1 MPARHARFVQQVGRV
16 NSHTYRGRVSSSWLE
31 RTTLEARVH
40 EYLVSYRSAACAR
53 RLGSSLLG
61 LVRDPRTPVGH
72 KLFLAGLLALILSP
86 INWIPSFIPILGQME
101 DLALLALALRLFLKR
116 VPAELKH
123 EHEAALGMP
132 GA

>member
-1 MPARHARFVQQVGRV
+1 MNILFRIGALRALVGSARL
-16 NSHTYRGRVSSSWLE
+16 SW
-31 RTTLEARVH
+31 R
-40 EYLVSYRSAACAR
+40 
-53 RLGSSLLG
+53 